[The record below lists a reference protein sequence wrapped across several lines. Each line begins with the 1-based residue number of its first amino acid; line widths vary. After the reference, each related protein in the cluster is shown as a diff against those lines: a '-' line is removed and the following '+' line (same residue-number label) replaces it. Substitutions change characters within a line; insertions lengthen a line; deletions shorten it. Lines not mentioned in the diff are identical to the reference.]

1 MHKIYVNK
9 PPMKIYLHIM
19 QYANIFVGVYYV
31 NVKNWRYSNKK
42 ISRSGYLLYRNRYQN
57 KDSSKPVYILR
68 GLFYRIIVDAF
79 EDDLVKKDSRS
90 TRIN

>member
-31 NVKNWRYSNKK
+31 NVKIGDIVTRKSHGQDIYF
-42 ISRSGYLLYRNRYQN
+42 IVTDIQN

-68 GLFYRIIVDAF
+68 GLFYRIIVDA
-79 EDDLVKKDSRS
+79 LRM
-90 TRIN
+90 TL

>member
-1 MHKIYVNK
+1 MSMLKIGDIVTRK
-9 PPMKIYLHIM
+9 SHGQDIYFIVTD
-19 QYANIFVGVYYV
+19 I
-31 NVKNWRYSNKK
+31 
-42 ISRSGYLLYRNRYQN
+42 QN

-90 TRIN
+90 TKIIQLKIIKL